1 LEKKKLGFIVNPIAG
16 MGGRVGLKGSDSYEI
31 LKKAREL
38 GAEPES
44 PGRAVEALKKI
55 SRIKDNIEL
64 VTYPYEM
71 GEDEAKECEFS
82 PTVIGSVKK
91 GNTTSCDTKNAAKEM
106 LKLKVDLL
114 LFAGGD
120 GTARDIYDVIGDKIP
135 VLGIPAGVKI
145 HSAVYATSPLN
156 AGNLAA
162 MYLGRESSGIR
173 LREAEVMDIDE
184 QAFRENRL
192 SAKLYGYLKVPYERS
207 LVQSAKAGSVSEEEA
222 VIDAISCDVIN
233 NMQDDYLYIIGTGTT
248 TRGIMEKLGLKNTLL
263 GIDAV
268 YKRNLVGSDLNEAQ
282 LLKLIEDKKAKIVV
296 TIIGGQGY
304 IFGRGNQQ
312 ISARVIK
319 KVGKENIIVAATEN
333 KILSLKGSPLLVD
346 TGDDEVNKML
356 TGYIKVITGLNER
369 VMLRVAS

>member
-1 LEKKKLGFIVNPIAG
+1 MEKRKLGFIVNPIAG
-16 MGGRVGLKGSDSYEI
+16 MGGRVGLKGSDSEEI

-44 PGRAVEALKKI
+44 PRRAVAALRKI
-55 SRIKDNIEL
+55 SRLKGSIEL

-71 GEDEAKECEFS
+71 GESEAEECGFN
-82 PTVIGSVKK
+82 PTVIGAIRK
-91 GNTTSCDTKNAAKEM
+91 GNTTSSDTENAAKEM
-106 LKLKVDLL
+106 LQLKVDLV

-120 GTARDIYDVIGDKIP
+120 GTARDIYNAVGDKIP

-145 HSAVYATSPLN
+145 HSAVYATSPQH
-156 AGNLAA
+156 AGELAA
-162 MYLGRESSGIR
+162 IYLDKESSGIR

-192 SAKLYGYLKVPYERS
+192 SAKLYGYLKVPYERN
-207 LVQSAKAGSVSEEEA
+207 LVQSAKAGSVPGEEA
-222 VIDAISCDVIN
+222 AIDSIASDVIN
-233 NMQDDYLYIIGTGTT
+233 NMQDDYLYIIGAGTT
-248 TRGIMEKLGLKNTLL
+248 LRGIMEKLGLKNTLL

-268 YKRNLVGSDLNEAQ
+268 YKRKLVGSDLNEAQ
-282 LLKLIEDKKAKIVV
+282 LLKLMEGKKTKIVV

-312 ISARVIK
+312 ISAKVIK
-319 KVGKENIIVAATEN
+319 KVGKENIIVVATQS
-333 KILSLKGSPLLVD
+333 KILSLRGSPLLVD

-356 TGYIKVITGLNER
+356 TGYIKVTTGLNER
-369 VMLRVAS
+369 MMLRVAS

>member
-1 LEKKKLGFIVNPIAG
+1 MEKRKLGFIVNPIAG

-31 LKKAREL
+31 LKKAKEL
-38 GAEPES
+38 GAKPES
-44 PGRAVEALKKI
+44 PGRAVETLKKI
-55 SRIKDNIEL
+55 SCIKDNIEL
-64 VTYPYEM
+64 ITYPYEM
-71 GEDEAKECEFS
+71 GEDETKECEFS
-82 PTVIGSVKK
+82 PTVIGSVKR
-91 GNTTSCDTKNAAKEM
+91 GNTTSDDTKNAAKEM

>member
-1 LEKKKLGFIVNPIAG
+1 

-71 GEDEAKECEFS
+71 GEDEAKQCEFS

-106 LKLKVDLL
+106 QELKVDLL

-120 GTARDIYDVIGDKIP
+120 GTARDIYNVIGDKIP
-135 VLGIPAGVKI
+135 ALGIPAGVKI
-145 HSAVYATSPLN
+145 HSAVYATTPQN
-156 AGNLAA
+156 AGDLAA
-162 MYLGRESSGIR
+162 MYLGRESPGIR
-173 LREAEVMDIDE
+173 LRQAEVMDIDE
-184 QAFRENRL
+184 QAFREDRL
-192 SAKLYGYLKVPYERS
+192 SAKLYGYLKVPYERR

-222 VIDAISCDVIN
+222 AMDAISYDVIN
-233 NMQDDYLYIIGTGTT
+233 NMQDDYLYIIGAGTT

-268 YKRNLVGSDLNEAQ
+268 YKGDLAGLDLNEAQ
-282 LLKLIEDKKAKIVV
+282 LLKLIEGKRTKIVV
-296 TIIGGQGY
+296 TVIGGQGY

-312 ISARVIK
+312 ISAEVIK
-319 KVGKENIIVAATEN
+319 KVGKENIIVVATKN
-333 KILSLKGSPLLVD
+333 KILSLQGNPLLVD
-346 TGDDEVNKML
+346 TGDNEVNKIL

-369 VMLRVAS
+369 VMLRVMS